1 VSKKN
6 TESLIKGR
14 VIRSTGSW
22 YTVMSADN
30 IIRDCRLRGK
40 YRLQGLRTTNPVAV
54 GDLVFFKIEPGKE
67 TGVIEQIEDR
77 TNVIVRKSTNLS
89 KAAHIIAS
97 NLDQALL
104 VVTIDQPRTST
115 GFVDRFLAT
124 TEAYHLKS
132 TLIFNKIDLYTP
144 AQMEELRLLKNVYAT
159 IGYQVLEV
167 SAETGQN
174 LDQLKALMKDKVS
187 LFSGHSGVG
196 KSALINAID
205 SGLNIRIGD
214 ISAAH
219 HKGKHTT
226 TFAEMHPLSFG
237 GWIID
242 TPGIKEFGLYD
253 LEKETLAQRFPEMR
267 KNMSECRFANCTHRS
282 EPGCAIKQAVENG
295 QIAAFRYKNYLNMM
309 SDEVSD

>member
-1 VSKKN
+1 MSEKN

-30 IIRDCRLRGK
+30 IVRDCRLRGK

-54 GDLVFFKIEPGKE
+54 GDLVYFKIEPGKE
-67 TGVIEQIEDR
+67 TAVIEKIEDR

-124 TEAYHLKS
+124 TEAYHLQS
-132 TLIFNKIDLYTP
+132 ILVFNKIDIYTP
-144 AQMEELRLLKNVYAT
+144 AQMEELRLLKNVYET

-167 SAETGQN
+167 SAETGKN

-219 HKGKHTT
+219 QKGKHTT

-267 KNMSECRFANCTHRS
+267 NNMSECRFANCTHRS
-282 EPGCAIKQAVENG
+282 EPECAIKQAVENG
-295 QIAAFRYKNYLNMM
+295 EIAAFRYKNYLNMM

>member
-1 VSKKN
+1 MSEKKADK
-6 TESLIKGR
+6 LIKGR

-22 YTVMSADN
+22 YSVMSDDN
-30 IIRDCRLRGK
+30 IVRDCRLRGK
-40 YRLQGLRTTNPVAV
+40 YRLRGLRTTNPVAV
-54 GDLVFFKIEPGKE
+54 GDLVYFKIEPGKE
-67 TGVIEQIEDR
+67 TAVIEKIAER
-77 TNVIVRKSTNLS
+77 TNVIVRKSTKLS

-115 GFVDRFLAT
+115 GFIDRFLAT

-132 TLIFNKIDLYTP
+132 TLVINKTDLYSPT
-144 AQMEELRLLKNVYAT
+144 QLEELQVWKNVYT
-159 IGYQVLEV
+159 KIGYRVLEV
-167 SAETGQN
+167 SAVTGLN
-174 LDQLKALMKDKVS
+174 LDELKALMKDKIS

-196 KSALINAID
+196 KSALANAID
-205 SGLNIRIGD
+205 SRLNIRIGD
-214 ISAAH
+214 ISVAH

-267 KNMSECRFANCTHRS
+267 AKMPDCRFANCTHRT
-282 EPGCAIKQAVENG
+282 EPRCAVKEAVENG

-309 SDEVSD
+309 ADDASE